1 MALNMP
7 QELNVKG
14 GEWMDELLK
23 KLQAA
28 EKLQKSFTVT
38 GLEVKESEQEKGV
51 IEGYASTFGNLDRH
65 GDIIAPGTFKGGRSK
80 VPIFGLHRADLAVG
94 VGFVS
99 EDEKGLKIKMK
110 LAVNAESD
118 ILRER
123 AKEYY
128 SMVKEG
134 IIEKMSV
141 GMIIL
146 EREWVERAIDG
157 KKIPVRMIKKADLVE
172 VSLVPIPANDKAT
185 VTSVKEHDA
194 EDLERLVEAAVQKA
208 LQQKEEKHIEEVVKK
223 FNRDALVASRL
234 GLF

>member
-1 MALNMP
+1 
-7 QELNVKG
+7 
-14 GEWMDELLK
+14 MDELIK
-23 KLQAA
+23 KLQAQ
-28 EKLQKSFTVT
+28 EKLQKSFTVED
-38 GLEVKESEQEKGV
+38 LEVKESDQEKGV

-94 VGFVS
+94 VGYVS

-118 ILRER
+118 VLRER

-141 GMIIL
+141 GMIIQ
-146 EREWVERAIDG
+146 EREWVERAIAG
-157 KKIPVRMIKKADLVE
+157 KKMPVRMIKKADLVE
-172 VSLVPIPANDKAT
+172 VSLVPIPANDKAA
-185 VTSVKEHDA
+185 VTAVKENDA
-194 EDLERLVEAAVQKA
+194 EDLERMVEVAVQKA

-223 FNRDALVASRL
+223 SDRSALVAARL